1 LVAQIKALRSP
12 NINAQIIQ
20 QHNFLRYKDLYTF
33 LSRHHSQLADEIA
46 QAYINTMRWYYLSHF
61 TRYRDALLK
70 LPVFTDE
77 KTHALSTDSSTL
89 SRTSQPAHDPLSLGR
104 RIDILHRAPSS
115 ALTSYLASESK
126 SPTYLETPFYNFN
139 LALLSNATAEY
150 TFVATFFSPSH
161 TSSRI
166 SSSFSSIFTPTFS
179 LGTALTK
186 HLTDPTYDCLGLL
199 LCVRLTQHFAFEL
212 QRQKAP
218 VAEGYINGTNMLLWP
233 RFQLAM
239 DNHIDSIRRATASV
253 STSRTLAL
261 TSPSQQSTAPHP
273 LTQRF
278 AIFLS
283 SILQLSPDSAAE
295 ESEPVG
301 NSLGRLM
308 SEVEA
313 FVGKMAKGLQGAK
326 RERFVASNWSLVVM
340 VIGEVE
346 GRLAEAMKERAE
358 GAKEGVGG

>member
-1 LVAQIKALRSP
+1 
-12 NINAQIIQ
+12 
-20 QHNFLRYKDLYTF
+20 
-33 LSRHHSQLADEIA
+33 
-46 QAYINTMRWYYLSHF
+46 MRWYYLSHF

-70 LPVFTDE
+70 LPLFIED
-77 KTHALSTDSSTL
+77 KSHALSTDSSAL
-89 SRTSQPAHDPLSLGR
+89 SRTSQPTHDPLSLGR
-104 RIDILHRAPSS
+104 RIDILRRAPSS

-150 TFVATFFSPSH
+150 IFVATFFSPSH
-161 TSSRI
+161 TSRI
-166 SSSFSSIFTPTFS
+166 SSYFSSIFTPTFS

-186 HLTDPTYDCLGLL
+186 HLTDTTYDCLGLL
-199 LCVRLTQHFAFEL
+199 LCVRLNQHFAFEL

-239 DNHIDSIRRATASV
+239 DNHIDSIKRATASV

-308 SEVEA
+308 SEMEA
-313 FVGKMAKGLQGAK
+313 LVGKLAKGLPGPK
-326 RERFVASNWSLVVM
+326 RERFVASNWSLALM

-346 GRLAEAMKERAE
+346 GRLAETMKERAE
-358 GAKEGVGG
+358 GAKEGVGV